1 MGVGIAQALKAKG
14 LDQKVK
20 LITFDP
26 SPETLPL
33 FEEGPSMQLSLKILT
48 KWDTVASKCWI
59 KLSKVAKLKIMKGI
73 SKFQLQ
79 S

>member
-1 MGVGIAQALKAKG
+1 MNIATDLLNANPDLVGFYSAAAPMGVGIAQALKAKG

-33 FEEGPSMQLSLKILT
+33 FEGTINAIMLKILT
-48 KWDTVASKCWI
+48 KWDIVALKC
-59 KLSKVAKLKIMKGI
+59 
-73 SKFQLQ
+73 
-79 S
+79 